1 MSLLTTNVRVFVMCS
16 PRIPLNYSRSIQY
29 YKKFMLTFKH
39 SFVQAK
45 VYFEP
50 LFGFILAKVD
60 LPKSENQRSVSVLL
74 IRKATLKLGLYNVLT
89 VSLSRGITQNN
100 VELHV

>member
-1 MSLLTTNVRVFVMCS
+1 
-16 PRIPLNYSRSIQY
+16 
-29 YKKFMLTFKH
+29 MLTCKH

-60 LPKSENQRSVSVLL
+60 LPKS
-74 IRKATLKLGLYNVLT
+74 
-89 VSLSRGITQNN
+89 
-100 VELHV
+100 

>member
-1 MSLLTTNVRVFVMCS
+1 M
-16 PRIPLNYSRSIQY
+16 
-29 YKKFMLTFKH
+29 
-39 SFVQAK
+39 K

-100 VELHV
+100 VELQV

>member
-1 MSLLTTNVRVFVMCS
+1 
-16 PRIPLNYSRSIQY
+16 
-29 YKKFMLTFKH
+29 MLTCKH

-74 IRKATLKLGLYNVLT
+74 IRKATLKLGLYNVLP
-89 VSLSRGITQNN
+89 VLLSIRNTTNFERCNISKLI
-100 VELHV
+100 VIFPS

>member
-1 MSLLTTNVRVFVMCS
+1 M
-16 PRIPLNYSRSIQY
+16 
-29 YKKFMLTFKH
+29 
-39 SFVQAK
+39 K

-74 IRKATLKLGLYNVLT
+74 IRKATSKLGLYNVLT

-100 VELHV
+100 IELESERQLRTGHRRQPVPMKCALYFITA